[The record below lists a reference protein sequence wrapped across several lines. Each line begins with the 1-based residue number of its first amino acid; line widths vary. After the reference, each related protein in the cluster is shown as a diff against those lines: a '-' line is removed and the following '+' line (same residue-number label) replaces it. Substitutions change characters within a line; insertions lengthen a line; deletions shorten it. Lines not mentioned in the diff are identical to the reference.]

1 MASKVIR
8 LPLIKKSSLSRQMI
22 VALVEAGAK
31 QMHGVP
37 FGPADIKGS
46 FSFLIERGLVEFK
59 HVDLHNGKQHMWQL
73 TPEAKK
79 MLTKLGV
86 DNALNV

>member
-46 FSFLIERGLVEFK
+46 FSFLIERGLVVLEQVN
-59 HVDLHNGKQHMWQL
+59 HQNEQQYIWRV
-73 TPEAKK
+73 TPEAITI
-79 MLTKLGV
+79 LTQLGI
-86 DNALNV
+86 AKSA